1 MAGLKLSNIINS
13 LSEKNIK
20 NFISEL
26 RQSAKNFSYKDEPES
41 NRLAL
46 YLNYTENTNDLNE
59 TEREMRSVI
68 LERNTL
74 NIISYSMNEL
84 YTDDDSLLELVKN
97 KENKFNVYECIE
109 GTLLSVY
116 YYNDKWNV
124 STRRCLDA
132 KNSLWLSKKSHY
144 DMMLECV
151 QPNFFEVLNKDY
163 NYYFVLQH
171 YENKGVIDYSKRYGV
186 NYKNLVLLCIR
197 NKHTHL
203 EEQLDNTLLLNV
215 GVKLPNEYNDLSLL
229 EQESNLENIFEEV
242 QYEGL
247 LVKIY
252 DENCIKYLRLPTNR
266 YKKKSSLM
274 PNSQNKYV
282 SYLKLYQMGTLKEHI
297 GLFPESGKIV
307 HPTKSYMVFDTIG
320 VVDSCIQVLVKE
332 LYNLFKLMYDL
343 KYGEQKN
350 KNLYELLPASYHD
363 ILYAIKG
370 LFYKKRIEQ
379 KTDPTKNHKLTERDI
394 YVLLKTYTIN
404 QLVFLLRGRKM
415 LRDAIIKNKNVD
427 KRYNDLDKLSSL
439 CEFKKLM
446 LSSVYLTLLF
456 DK

>member
-20 NFISEL
+20 NFINEL
-26 RQSAKNFSYKDEPES
+26 RNHAKNFSYKDEPES
-41 NRLAL
+41 NRFAL
-46 YLNYTENTNDLNE
+46 YLNYTEDTNDLNE
-59 TEREMRSVI
+59 TEREIRSVI
-68 LERNTL
+68 LDRNTL
-74 NIISYSMNEL
+74 NIISYSMDEI
-84 YTDDDSLLELVKN
+84 YTDDTELFGLVKN
-97 KENKFNVYECIE
+97 NENKYKIYECIE

-116 YYNDKWNV
+116 YFNDKWNV

-132 KNSLWLSKKSHY
+132 NNSLWLSKKSHY

-151 QPNFFEVLNKDY
+151 QPNFFEVINKDY

-171 YENKGVIDYSKRYGV
+171 FENKGVIDYSKRYEKK
-186 NYKNLVLLCIR
+186 YKNLVLLCIR
-197 NKHTHL
+197 DKNTH
-203 EEQLDNTLLLNV
+203 EEVQLDNTLLLDV

-229 EQESNLENIFEEV
+229 DQESQLENILEEV

-252 DENCIKYLRLPTNR
+252 DETKIKYLRLPTQK
-266 YKKKSSLM
+266 YKKKCLLM

-297 GLFPESGKIV
+297 ELFPESGKIV
-307 HPTKSYMVFDTIG
+307 HPTKSHMVFDTIG
-320 VVDSCIQVLVKE
+320 VVDSCVQVLVKE

-363 ILYAIKG
+363 VLYAIKG
-370 LFYKKRIEQ
+370 IFYKKRIDQ
-379 KTDPTKNHKLTERDI
+379 KSDPTKNHKLTERDI
-394 YVLLKTYTIN
+394 YVLLKTYTFN

-415 LRDAIIKNKNVD
+415 LRDQIIKNKNVD
-427 KRYNDLDKLSSL
+427 RRYNDLDKLSSL